1 MMKCVPVTALSRIE
15 LPNHSGPLDGASG
28 PLRFFRSAD
37 FPVRSS
43 AGASHG
49 FGKFRDSLT
58 FSHCC
63 GLESPRSVEPL
74 PSCLEAALPTKVPGV
89 SNVLASALAPLDRL
103 ITSSDD
109 FPLQS
114 FDSVFPEATQR
125 PLPAY
130 VFFGPRGGGD
140 PVRIG
145 LFAGIHGDEPAGV
158 HALVRFA
165 EFVAAHPR
173 LATGYHLFFYPVC
186 NPSGFTAGRR
196 CAKSGK
202 DLNREFWSNSEEP
215 EVHFLEQE
223 IRSRNFHGLIS
234 LHADDT
240 SDGLYGF
247 VRGAVLS
254 KGLLEPALRSA
265 EKILPRNLDQIIDGF
280 PAENGIISRCYEG
293 ILTSPPELDPLPFE
307 IILETP
313 HSAPQDQQQAALLA
327 ALQTILAE
335 YQKLLS
341 FAADL

>member
-1 MMKCVPVTALSRIE
+1 MQAL
-15 LPNHSGPLDGASG
+15 L
-28 PLRFFRSAD
+28 
-37 FPVRSS
+37 
-43 AGASHG
+43 
-49 FGKFRDSLT
+49 
-58 FSHCC
+58 
-63 GLESPRSVEPL
+63 
-74 PSCLEAALPTKVPGV
+74 SCFEAALPTKVPCV
-89 SNVLASALAPLDRL
+89 PNALASALAPLERL
-103 ITSSDD
+103 TTSGDD
-109 FPLQS
+109 LRLHS
-114 FDSVFPEATQR
+114 LRSVSPETCKSA
-125 PLPAY
+125 LPAY

-140 PVRIG
+140 PIRIG

-165 EFVAAHPR
+165 EMVADHPR
-173 LATGYHLFFYPVC
+173 LATGYHLFFYPIC
-186 NPSGFTAGRR
+186 NPSGFMAGRR
-196 CAKSGK
+196 CAESGK
-202 DLNREFWSNSEEP
+202 DLNREFWSNSKEP
-215 EVHFLEQE
+215 EVQFLERE

-240 SDGLYGF
+240 SEGVYGF

-265 EKILPRNLDQIIDGF
+265 EKILPRNLDQTIDGF
-280 PAENGIISRCYEG
+280 PAENGIISRCYDG

-313 HSAPQDQQQAALLA
+313 HRAPDDQQQAALLA